1 MEKVKIL
8 LLTLMVALSV
18 NLRAQ
23 KPEVLYSGSYYDDVN
38 KVHWKYN
45 AYNNNE
51 GEITGVEVP
60 AGQAT
65 PSSLK
70 IPEVLGDSEL
80 PMEFTVTQIGK
91 SAFKGSKFSSIS
103 FPSTVKILGDSAFYG
118 ASLEKITLQAGF
130 SKVGKYAFANC
141 IRLHTVESPSGF
153 YPLSIGLF
161 YGCKSLTSI
170 KLSNFIKGI
179 PPYAFAYSGLTSIEL
194 RGNSLTSQVAFYAF
208 AGCWKLTTVKMQG
221 YNRILHHAF
230 YDCSAL
236 TSFEFPETLSEIG
249 PYAFAES
256 GLSAVD
262 LSATYAKIGNAAFRY
277 CRALKSVKLPKQLD
291 EIADSTF
298 SSCTSLSIVESPDW
312 SFYRIGTFAFYDCL
326 SLRSIELPAN
336 LSKIGNFSFSG
347 CHSLAT
353 VKFPER
359 LSEIGKSAF
368 LGCSALRSIEL
379 PANLSKISPATFAFC
394 ESLASVKFPER
405 LSEIGNDAFSPCNAL
420 RSIELPANLSKI
432 GKEAFASCRSL
443 RSVKWP
449 TNSCQIEKR
458 AFSQCFALGPDLTLE
473 NLVVEDSAFYNVES
487 FTGTLKLRN
496 CKFVGKGQFIGG
508 TFFQCAKFR
517 YLDADV
523 FSLKQLK
530 REQFEAALSKYY
542 KNYTMTL
549 KNGSVIAEMESI
561 PDSFLT
567 NMNFLRGKISFSPQL
582 KGIGNYAFYNCGLAA
597 NAADIPSSAKIGDGV
612 FRLAPNFTG
621 DVVIPEAFGLR
632 PYQDEWSGKLPFTIS
647 GITSIDLGN
656 IENFFSAYDR
666 RNEDLSERPLWA
678 DETYDQRSPNLLW
691 IDSRKCIRVRGLRS
705 QSIYRFGRNGSG
717 RTTYN
722 NFIGLDPNTLV
733 YLPPLSVFQQSMM
746 PGANVSFEDRF
757 NTDEYDD
764 ETGGNGSNFIM
775 DEKCK
780 QFFVKEGLSYR
791 VPFAFTAQ
799 TARYTRT
806 FKATTGK
813 AVSTLYL
820 PYPTDLPAGMC
831 AYTFVKRGVNTDG
844 EKTFVFRK
852 VPQGTRLEANT
863 PYLVQI
869 TDGQPHKL
877 PVMRNVEVPASPKEN
892 AAGLP
897 GIETSSWK
905 FCGTTE
911 KLDNAAAYAK
921 NAYYLSGDKWWA
933 VRYGVENDYIA
944 PFRCYFSAPKGA
956 APTRNFFLVLE
967 DDDNSSVTG
976 VKQLE
981 GETEQDIYSGKYPF
995 YSIDGKLM
1003 GKDYNKLERGQIYIV
1018 NGKKFYKI

>member
-23 KPEVLYSGSYYDDVN
+23 KPGVRYSGSYYDDVN
-38 KVHWKYN
+38 KVFWNYN

-60 AGQAT
+60 PGQAT

-70 IPEVLGDSEL
+70 IPEVLGDPEL
-80 PMEFTVTQIGK
+80 PLEFTVTQIGN
-91 SAFKGSKFSSIS
+91 SAFKNSEFSSIS
-103 FPSTVKILGDSAFYG
+103 CPSTLKEIGSFAFASSA
-118 ASLEKITLQAGF
+118 LEKITVPAGLRRI
-130 SKVGKYAFANC
+130 GEEAFINC
-141 IRLHTVESPSGF
+141 SRLHTVESPSGF
-153 YPLSIGLF
+153 PCLSDRLF
-161 YGCKSLTSI
+161 QGCTSLTSI
-170 KLSNFIKGI
+170 KLSRDLRSI
-179 PPYAFAYSGLTSIEL
+179 PFCAFARSGLTSIDIP
-194 RGNSLTSQVAFYAF
+194 GGHNFTIGPSAFY
-208 AGCWKLTTVKMQG
+208 GCSSLTTVKIG
-221 YNRILHHAF
+221 ICIRILDGAF
-230 YDCSAL
+230 QDCSAL
-236 TSFEFPETLSEIG
+236 TSINFPEEISEIG
-249 PYAFAES
+249 RKAFS
-256 GLSAVD
+256 GCSA
-262 LSATYAKIGNAAFRY
+262 
-277 CRALKSVKLPKQLD
+277 
-291 EIADSTF
+291 
-298 SSCTSLSIVESPDW
+298 
-312 SFYRIGTFAFYDCL
+312 
-326 SLRSIELPAN
+326 LRSVELPAN
-336 LSKIGNFSFSG
+336 LSKINYGTFGRCN
-347 CHSLAT
+347 SLAT

-359 LSEIGKSAF
+359 LTEIGDYAF
-368 LGCSALRSIEL
+368 IYCSVLRSIE
-379 PANLSKISPATFAFC
+379 F
-394 ESLASVKFPER
+394 
-405 LSEIGNDAFSPCNAL
+405 
-420 RSIELPANLSKI
+420 PANLSKI
-432 GKEAFASCRSL
+432 GENAFFSCASLS
-443 RSVKWP
+443 SVKWP
-449 TNSCQIEKR
+449 TNSCQIKNK
-458 AFSQCFALGPDLTLE
+458 AFIQCDALGPDLTLE
-473 NLVVEDSAFYNVES
+473 NLELVDSVFFNVRS

-496 CKFVGKGQFIGG
+496 CKFVGKGQFSTISG
-508 TFFQCAKFR
+508 QKSSFR

-530 REQFEAALSKYY
+530 REQFDVGVNKY

-549 KNGSVIAEMESI
+549 KNGSVIAEMETI
-561 PDSFLT
+561 PDLFLKD
-567 NMNFLRGKISFSPQL
+567 MDFLRGGIKFSPQL
-582 KGIGNYAFYNCGLAA
+582 KGIGNNAFYNCGLAA
-597 NAADIPSSAKIGDGV
+597 NAADIPSSATIGDGV

-632 PYQDEWSGKLPFTIS
+632 PYQFGSLGKLPFTVS

-656 IENFFSAYDR
+656 LDNFFFAVKKI
-666 RNEDLSERPLWA
+666 NEKLSERPLWA
-678 DETYDQRSPNLLW
+678 DKTYDQRSPNLLW
-691 IDSRKCIRVRGLRS
+691 IDSRKCIRVSGFS
-705 QSIYRFGRNGSG
+705 NQGVYEFGRNKPSDSI
-717 RTTYN
+717 YN
-722 NFIGLDPNTLV
+722 NFMGLEPNTLV
-733 YLPPLSVFQQSMM
+733 YLPPLSIFQQSKM
-746 PGANVSFEDRF
+746 PRANASFEDRF
-757 NTDEYDD
+757 DTDENDD
-764 ETGGNGSNFIM
+764 ETGGNSSNFIM
-775 DEKCK
+775 DETCK
-780 QFFVKEGLSYR
+780 QFFVKEGLPYR

-806 FKATTGK
+806 FKTTTGK
-813 AVSTLYL
+813 SVSTLYL
-820 PYPTDLPAGMC
+820 PYPTKLPAGMC

-869 TDGQPHKL
+869 TDGQSHKL

-956 APTRNFFLVLE
+956 APIRNFFLVLE

-1018 NGKKFYKI
+1018 NGKKFYKN

>member
-8 LLTLMVALSV
+8 LFTLMVALSV

-38 KVHWKYN
+38 KVFWNYN

-60 AGQAT
+60 PGQAT

-70 IPEVLGDSEL
+70 IPEVLEDPEHPL
-80 PMEFTVTQIGK
+80 EFTVTQIGS
-91 SAFKGSKFSSIS
+91 SAFKNSKFSSIS
-103 FPSTVKILGDSAFYG
+103 CPSTVKILGDSAFYG
-118 ASLEKITLQAGF
+118 ASLEKITLQAGL

-161 YGCKSLTSI
+161 YGCESLTSI
-170 KLSNFIKGI
+170 KLPDFVMSI
-179 PPYAFAYSGLTSIEL
+179 PHYAFAYSGLTSIEF
-194 RGNSLTSQVAFYAF
+194 RGNSLTNLVGFYAF
-208 AGCWKLTTVKMQG
+208 AGCKNLTTVKMQG
-221 YNRILHHAF
+221 YNRILDHAF

-236 TSFEFPETLSEIG
+236 TSFEFPETLSEIR
-249 PYAFAES
+249 PYAFAKS

-262 LSATYAKIGNAAFRY
+262 ISVIYPEHLKIGKAAFLE
-277 CRALKSVKLPKQLD
+277 CKALNSVKLPKQLD

-298 SSCTSLSIVESPDW
+298 FRCTSLSIVESPDW
-312 SFYRIGTFAFYDCL
+312 SYARIGSYAFSRCSALRSIKL
-326 SLRSIELPAN
+326 SAYLTEIGRYAFGNCYALRSIEFPAN
-336 LSKIGNFSFSG
+336 LSKIDEGAFWT
-347 CHSLAT
+347 CMY
-353 VKFPER
+353 
-359 LSEIGKSAF
+359 LS
-368 LGCSALRSIEL
+368 
-379 PANLSKISPATFAFC
+379 
-394 ESLASVKFPER
+394 
-405 LSEIGNDAFSPCNAL
+405 
-420 RSIELPANLSKI
+420 
-432 GKEAFASCRSL
+432 
-443 RSVKWP
+443 SVKWP
-449 TNSCQIEKR
+449 TNSCQIKKY
-458 AFSQCFALGPDLTLE
+458 AFINCNALGPDLTLE
-473 NLVVEDSAFYNVES
+473 NIELEERVFQAINS

-496 CKFVGKGQFIGG
+496 CKFVGDSQFTGVYDV
-508 TFFQCAKFR
+508 CAKFR

-530 REQFEAALSKYY
+530 REFFNANLSQD

-549 KNGSVIAEMESI
+549 KNGSVIAEMETI

-567 NMNFLRGKISFSPQL
+567 NMDFLRGEIKFSPQL
-582 KGIGNYAFYNCGLAA
+582 KKIGNYAFYNCGLAA
-597 NAADIPSSAKIGDGV
+597 NAADIPSLATIGKGV

-621 DVVIPEAFGLR
+621 DVVIPNAFGILPFQAGWTDR
-632 PYQDEWSGKLPFTIS
+632 LPFTVS
-647 GITSIDLGN
+647 GITSIDLGK

-666 RNEDLSERPLWA
+666 RNDDLSYYPLWA
-678 DETYDQRSPNLLW
+678 HETYDQRSPNLLW
-691 IDSRKCIRVRGLRS
+691 IDSRKCIRVSGFS
-705 QSIYRFGRNGSG
+705 NQGVYEFGRNKPSDSI
-717 RTTYN
+717 YN
-722 NFIGLDPNTLV
+722 NFMGLEPNTLV
-733 YLPPLSVFQQSMM
+733 YLPPLSIFQQPKM
-746 PGANVSFEDRF
+746 PRANASFEDRF
-757 NTDEYDD
+757 DTDENDD

-780 QFFVKEGLSYR
+780 QFFVKEGLPYR

-806 FKATTGK
+806 FNVTTDK

-820 PYPTDLPAGMC
+820 PYHTDLPAGMC

-1018 NGKKFYKI
+1018 NGKKFYKN